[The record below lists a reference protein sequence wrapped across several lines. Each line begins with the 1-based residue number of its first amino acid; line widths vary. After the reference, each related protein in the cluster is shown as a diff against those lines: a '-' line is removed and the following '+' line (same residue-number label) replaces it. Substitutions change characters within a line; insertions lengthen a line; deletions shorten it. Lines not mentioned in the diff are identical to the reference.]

1 MTNVIFDMPNR
12 KPVKKDLSEIKGK
25 EDMKNILKEVFQEL
39 KDKKQEGNDNE
50 S

>member
-25 EDMKNILKEVFQEL
+25 EDMKNIPKHLSL
-39 KDKKQEGNDNE
+39 IHI
-50 S
+50 